1 MAKKTKGRYKS
12 PNDEIRCAGTLDYKG
27 YLRKLGDDIWILD
40 WKSAKD
46 DYPEYRMQ
54 TAKYREMDGEA
65 TRNGIVLLDKETGFP
80 RFIDHSDTYEQDI
93 ERFNL
98 LLEYWYLTYSDRLKD
113 GYVPS
118 PTEVLGILDK
128 PALIWWAVNCYRD
141 YMFEESPKIEET
153 VWIENKAYPR
163 DENGMPTCY
172 ITDKVIFPSKLHPL
186 IEDGR
191 KNFRQ
196 VSQKALDIGSAIHD
210 LIPAYLMSG
219 VEPKIEQEAI
229 LSAFIAFLEFK
240 EEYGLE
246 PIDLEKTVY
255 K

>member
-12 PNDEIRCAGTLDYKG
+12 PNGKIRCAGTLDFKG
-27 YLRKLGDDIWILD
+27 YLRNVLNIPDFPNPNPDDIWVLD

-128 PALIWWAVNCYRD
+128 PALIWWAVNCFRD
-141 YMFEESPKIEET
+141 YLFEKIPSLPWDDKSAANNAIYGLVEE
-153 VWIENKAYPR
+153 A
-163 DENGMPTCY
+163 
-172 ITDKVIFPSKLHPL
+172 
-186 IEDGR
+186 R

-210 LIPAYLMSG
+210 LIPAYLLSG
-219 VEPKIEQEAI
+219 IEPKIEQEAI

-255 K
+255 G

>member
-12 PNDEIRCAGTLDYKG
+12 PNGKIRCAGTLDFKG
-27 YLRKLGDDIWILD
+27 YLRNVLNIPDFPNPNPDDKWVLD
-40 WKSAKD
+40 WKAAKD

-141 YMFEESPKIEET
+141 YLFEQWKDLGMLINHET
-153 VWIENKAYPR
+153 FCGWV
-163 DENGMPTCY
+163 
-172 ITDKVIFPSKLHPL
+172 
-186 IEDGR
+186 EDGR

-196 VSQKALDIGSAIHD
+196 VSQKALDIGSTIHD

>member
-1 MAKKTKGRYKS
+1 MAIKKTKGRYKS
-12 PNDEIRCAGTLDYKG
+12 PNGKIRCAGTLDYKG
-27 YLRKLGDDIWILD
+27 YLRKLGNDIWILD

-80 RFIDHSDTYEQDI
+80 KFIDHSDTYEQDI
-93 ERFNL
+93 ARFNL
-98 LLEYWYLTYSDRLKD
+98 LLDYWYLTYKDNLKD
-113 GYVPS
+113 GHVPS

-128 PALIWWAVNCYRD
+128 PALIWWAVNCMRD
-141 YMFEESPKIEET
+141 YLFDGINERQSSHPDNEIDDLLFSSEELF
-153 VWIENKAYPR
+153 
-163 DENGMPTCY
+163 G
-172 ITDKVIFPSKLHPL
+172 L
-186 IEDGR
+186 IEDAR
-191 KNFRQ
+191 KNFRK
-196 VSQKALDIGSAIHD
+196 VSQKALDIGSTIHD
-210 LIPAYLMSG
+210 LIPAYLNSG
-219 VEPKIEQEAI
+219 IEPKIEQEAI

>member
-1 MAKKTKGRYKS
+1 MFEGVKPLA
-12 PNDEIRCAGTLDYKG
+12 
-27 YLRKLGDDIWILD
+27 
-40 WKSAKD
+40 
-46 DYPEYRMQ
+46 
-54 TAKYREMDGEA
+54 
-65 TRNGIVLLDKETGFP
+65 V
-80 RFIDHSDTYEQDI
+80 DI
-93 ERFNL
+93 E
-98 LLEYWYLTYSDRLKD
+98 S
-113 GYVPS
+113 GVPM
-118 PTEVLGILDK
+118 V
-128 PALIWWAVNCYRD
+128 ALID
-141 YMFEESPKIEET
+141 LF
-153 VWIENKAYPR
+153 
-163 DENGMPTCY
+163 
-172 ITDKVIFPSKLHPL
+172 PL

-219 VEPKIEQEAI
+219 IEPKIEQETI